1 MEETTILSLLQKYIK
16 DQCTEQELRTLL
28 HWLKSSD
35 NPVDLDLVIQ
45 PLWNAIDQNMA
56 RPDQERENELRKEV
70 SSLLSTIKQG
80 SKPVSNTGVGNKK
93 YLTNFY
99 RIAAMLVLAFSV
111 TFGLLKV
118 LDRSQPVCRENI
130 RERGEEKPTTG
141 RRYPYYPEFRDEPS
155 HPVRL

>member
-35 NPVDLDLVIQ
+35 NPADLDLVIQ

-80 SKPVSNTGVGNKK
+80 SKTSNTGVRSKNRLNG
-93 YLTNFY
+93 FY
-99 RIAAMLVLAFSV
+99 RIAAILIVAFSV

-118 LDRSQPVCRENI
+118 IDRP
-130 RERGEEKPTTG
+130 
-141 RRYPYYPEFRDEPS
+141 
-155 HPVRL
+155 

>member
-1 MEETTILSLLQKYIK
+1 M
-16 DQCTEQELRTLL
+16 
-28 HWLKSSD
+28 
-35 NPVDLDLVIQ
+35 DLDLVIQ

-99 RIAAMLVLAFSV
+99 RIAAMLVLVFSV
-111 TFGLLKV
+111 TFGLLKCSTV
-118 LDRSQPVCRENI
+118 AIRNNLCRENI
-130 RERGEEKPTTG
+130 RERGEKT
-141 RRYPYYPEFRDEPS
+141 
-155 HPVRL
+155 